1 MTKCSTA
8 ARFRST
14 CSIPAPT
21 SGSRNRRRTSKAR
34 GNGERLRCAIFN
46 ISYCSSA
53 LFQGMAT
60 SAEGSKP
67 AVKVFVATTVMLT
80 FISFWRAS
88 AIVLADLA
96 SSAYYAGGDAEK
108 VIGKSAPWFIL
119 GVMLFSYAVR
129 ALYIESSSMFVR
141 GGVYRVVKEAMGGT
155 LAKFSVSALLFDYV
169 LTGPISAVSAGQ
181 YLAGFIK
188 DMGDY
193 FHRPLHFSD
202 DHFAAGLAVLVV
214 FYFWWKNTQGMHE
227 SSQKALQIMIITT
240 VMVVILIIWCTI
252 TVLRAPIQLPPSP
265 LQPGVIPL
273 NKESLGWLNGTWFAH
288 LTWIILFVGFGHSVL
303 AMSGEETLAQV
314 NREIEHPKLKNLEK
328 TGLVIFV
335 YSLLF
340 TSLVSVFAVM
350 MIPDKVRPDYF
361 ANLIGGIAMYLAGP
375 IVLKLLF
382 HGFVVVVG
390 VLILAGAQ
398 NTSIVGAN
406 GVLNRVAED
415 GVLTDWFQKPQPKYG
430 TSYRII
436 NMIVGMQLLT
446 IILSKG
452 NVYVLAGLYAFGV
465 IWSFALKSLA
475 VLVLRYTEPENRQW
489 KVPGNVHVGGKEVP
503 LGLIL
508 ISAVLLI
515 TALVNLFTKSEATI
529 AGVTFS
535 AVFFA
540 LFTYS
545 EHRVAKERHGKPENL
560 DQFRVYGNQELG
572 SGALGVRP
580 GNILVAVRDPRN
592 LYYLRDVL
600 RNTDTNRQDVV
611 VMTARLYHRE
621 HSFSGSA
628 VVEASQVFDHYEQE
642 LFTAAVAVAEK
653 EGKPV
658 SLLVVPA
665 TDVFEAIIVTA
676 QRLDASRIVCGFS
689 NKLTPDEQ
697 AKSLGDAWERLPE
710 PRPRLILEIHEPNGK
725 IHEYPLGPHAP
736 RMRTQDLELMHKVW
750 LDITSDPKY
759 CGAHHYHIV
768 AVALEEL
775 RRELNSDQR
784 SEILQKLLDEMHRDE
799 APGRG

>member
-1 MTKCSTA
+1 MS
-8 ARFRST
+8 S
-14 CSIPAPT
+14 SM
-21 SGSRNRRRTSKAR
+21 
-34 GNGERLRCAIFN
+34 EN
-46 ISYCSSA
+46 I
-53 LFQGMAT
+53 
-60 SAEGSKP
+60 KRP

-108 VIGKSAPWFIL
+108 VIGRSAPWFIL
-119 GVMLFSYAVR
+119 AVMLFSYAVR

-155 LAKFSVSALLFDYV
+155 VAKFSVSALLFDYV

-181 YLAGFIK
+181 YLAGFIE
-188 DMGDY
+188 DIGRY
-193 FHRPLHFSD
+193 LHHPLVFSEDHFSAI
-202 DHFAAGLAVLVV
+202 FAVLVV
-214 FYFWWKNTQGMHE
+214 TYFWWKNTQGIHE
-227 SSQKALQIMIITT
+227 SSEKALQIMIVTT
-240 VMVVILIIWCTI
+240 VMVVVLIIWCTI
-252 TVLRAPIQLPPSP
+252 TILRAPIHLPLSP
-265 LQPGVIPL
+265 LAPGAIPL
-273 NKESLGWLNGTWFAH
+273 TKESLGWLHNTWFSH
-288 LTWIILFVGFGHSVL
+288 LTLIILFVGFGHSVL

-328 TGLVIFV
+328 TGLVIFI

-340 TSLVSVFAVM
+340 TSLVSFFAVM
-350 MIPDKVRPDYF
+350 IIPDSVRPDYF
-361 ANLIGGIAMYLAGP
+361 GNLIGGIAMYLVGP
-375 IVLKLLF
+375 TPLKLLF
-382 HGFVVVVG
+382 HAFVVVVG

-415 GVLTDWFQKPQPKYG
+415 GVLTSWFQKPQTRYG

-436 NMIVGMQLLT
+436 NLIVGMQLAT

-452 NVYVLAGLYAFGV
+452 NVYTLAGLYAFGV

-489 KVPGNVHVGGKEVP
+489 KVPGNFHIGGKEIP
-503 LGLIL
+503 LGLIV
-508 ISAVLLI
+508 ISAVLLM

-535 AVFFA
+535 LVFFA
-540 LFTYS
+540 IFTYS
-545 EHRVAKERHGKPENL
+545 EHRVTKERQGKPENL

-592 LYYLRDVL
+592 LYYLREVL
-600 RNTDTNRQDVV
+600 RRTDTNKQDVV

-621 HSFSGSA
+621 PTFGGNA
-628 VVEASQVFDHYEQE
+628 VMDADQIFDHYEQE
-642 LFTAAVAVAEK
+642 LFTSVVAAAEK
-653 EGKPV
+653 EGRPV

-665 TDVFEAIIVTA
+665 NDVFEAIVVTA
-676 QRLDASRIVCGFS
+676 QRLDSSRVVCGLS
-689 NKLTPDEQ
+689 NKLTADEQ
-697 AKSLGDAWERLPE
+697 ARLTGDAWEKLPE
-710 PRPRLILEIHEPNGK
+710 PRPRLTIEVFAPNGNVK
-725 IHEYPLGPHAP
+725 DYAVGPHTP
-736 RMRTQDLELMHKVW
+736 RLRPQDVELMHKVW
-750 LDITSDPKY
+750 LDITHDSKY
-759 CGAHHYHIV
+759 CGAHHYHVV
-768 AVALEEL
+768 ALALEEL
-775 RRELNSDQR
+775 QRELSTDQR
-784 SEILQKLLDEMHRDE
+784 PQLLAKLLDEMHNTPKDPDDPSGCE
-799 APGRG
+799 

>member
-1 MTKCSTA
+1 
-8 ARFRST
+8 
-14 CSIPAPT
+14 
-21 SGSRNRRRTSKAR
+21 
-34 GNGERLRCAIFN
+34 
-46 ISYCSSA
+46 
-53 LFQGMAT
+53 MAT
-60 SAEGSKP
+60 SAEGTKP

-88 AIVLADLA
+88 AIVLSDLA

-119 GVMLFSYAVR
+119 AVMLFSYAVR

-188 DMGDY
+188 DIGVY
-193 FHRPLHFSD
+193 LHRPLNFSD
-202 DHFAAGLAVLVV
+202 DHFAAGLAIIVV
-214 FYFWWKNTQGMHE
+214 IYFWWKNTQGIHE

-328 TGLVIFV
+328 TGLVIFL

-340 TSLVSVFAVM
+340 TSLVSFFAVM
-350 MIPDKVRPDYF
+350 IIPDSVRPNFF
-361 ANLIGGIAMYLAGP
+361 ANLIGGIAMYLVGP
-375 IVLKLLF
+375 TSVKLLF
-382 HGFVVVVG
+382 HGFVVLVG

-415 GVLTDWFQKPQPKYG
+415 GVLTSWFQKPHNRYG

-436 NMIVGMQLLT
+436 NLIVGMQLLT
-446 IILSKG
+446 IFLSLG
-452 NVYVLAGLYAFGV
+452 NVYVLAALYAFGV
-465 IWSFALKSLA
+465 IWSFAMKSMA
-475 VLVLRYTEPENRQW
+475 VLVLRFTEPGNREW
-489 KVPGNVHVGGKEVP
+489 KVPGNIHIGKTEIP
-503 LGLIL
+503 LGLAA
-508 ISAVLLI
+508 ISAVLFI
-515 TALVNLFTKSEATI
+515 TAVVNLFTKYEATI
-529 AGVTFS
+529 AGLIFS
-535 AVFFA
+535 AAFFTI
-540 LFTYS
+540 FTVS
-545 EHRVAKERHGKPENL
+545 ERHVAKERHGRPEQL

-572 SGALGVRP
+572 SGAMGVRA
-580 GNILVAVRDPRN
+580 GNVLVAVRDPRN
-592 LYYLRDVL
+592 LYYLRHIL
-600 RNTDTNRQDVV
+600 SHTNTNKQDVV
-611 VMTARLYHRE
+611 VMSARLYHRE
-621 HSFSGSA
+621 HSFSGSTVFDA
-628 VVEASQVFDHYEQE
+628 TQVFDHYEQE

-653 EGKPV
+653 EGKPIH
-658 SLLVVPA
+658 LLVVPA
-665 TDVFEAIIVTA
+665 TDVFEAIMVTA
-676 QRLDASRIVCGFS
+676 QRLDSSRVVCGLS
-689 NKLTPDEQ
+689 NKLTSDEQ
-697 AKSLGDAWERLPE
+697 AKLTGDAWERLPE
-710 PRPRLILEIHEPNGK
+710 PRPRLTLEVCAPDGTVR
-725 IHEYPLGPHAP
+725 EYSLGPHSP
-736 RMRTQDLELMHKVW
+736 RMRPQDVELMHKLW
-750 LDITSDPKY
+750 LDITADPKFA
-759 CGAHHYHIV
+759 GAHHYHIV
-768 AVALEEL
+768 ALALEEL
-775 RRELNSDQR
+775 KRELTTEQR
-784 SEILQKLLDEMHRDE
+784 AQLLEKLHDEMN
-799 APGRG
+799 PPNPK

>member
-1 MTKCSTA
+1 M
-8 ARFRST
+8 
-14 CSIPAPT
+14 
-21 SGSRNRRRTSKAR
+21 RR
-34 GNGERLRCAIFN
+34 
-46 ISYCSSA
+46 
-53 LFQGMAT
+53 
-60 SAEGSKP
+60 P

-119 GVMLFSYAVR
+119 AVMLFSYCVR

-181 YLAGFIK
+181 YLAGFVEDIGK
-188 DMGDY
+188 Y
-193 FHRPLHFSD
+193 VHHPLVFSEDHFSAG
-202 DHFAAGLAVLVV
+202 FAILIVL
-214 FYFWWKNTQGMHE
+214 YFWWKNIQGIHE
-227 SSQKALQIMIITT
+227 SSQKALQIMIVTT

-252 TVLRAPIQLPPSP
+252 TVFSAPVQLPPNP
-265 LQPGVIPL
+265 LHPGVVPL
-273 NKESLGWLNGTWFAH
+273 NKESLGWLNGNWISHF
-288 LTWIILFVGFGHSVL
+288 TWIIMFVGFGHSVL

-328 TGLVIFV
+328 TGLVIFI

-340 TSLVSVFAVM
+340 TSLVSFFAVM
-350 MIPDKVRPDYF
+350 IIPDKVRPDYF
-361 ANLIGGIAMYLAGP
+361 ANLIGGIAIYLVGP
-375 IVLKLLF
+375 TVLKLFF
-382 HGFVVVVG
+382 HGFVVLVG

-415 GVLTDWFQKPQPKYG
+415 GVLTDWFQKPQTRYG

-436 NMIVGMQLLT
+436 NLIVGMQLLT
-446 IILSKG
+446 IILSRG

-489 KVPGNVHVGGKEVP
+489 KVPGNVHIGGREVP

-540 LFTYS
+540 IFTYS
-545 EHRVAKERHGKPENL
+545 EHRVTKERHGKPENL

-592 LYYLRDVL
+592 LYYLRDIL
-600 RNTDTNRQDVV
+600 RTTDTARQDVV

-676 QRLDASRIVCGFS
+676 QRLDSSRIVCGIS
-689 NKLTPDEQ
+689 NKLTSDEQ
-697 AKSLGDAWERLPE
+697 AKLTGDAWERIPE
-710 PRPRLILEIHEPNGK
+710 PRPRLTLEVHEANGK
-725 IHEYPLGPHAP
+725 IREYPLGPHAP
-736 RMRTQDLELMHKVW
+736 RMRPQDLELMHSVW

-768 AVALEEL
+768 ALALEEL
-775 RRELNSDQR
+775 RRELNSDLR
-784 SEILQKLLDEMHRDE
+784 AELLAKLLDEMNGDK
-799 APGRG
+799 PPSQGCP